1 MNYHDFKIASAYHY
15 DKEAL
20 IAEMLECQRPSYL
33 CKKEVP
39 HDLNHITMGQLMRLQ
54 NIDKARAYEEA
65 PSIVLDAITTEDL
78 DKEPCEDVIGFSNW
92 VAQELRR
99 ITDLF
104 SSCKTDLTPEQEQAG
119 FGNLNFGMF
128 GVLDWYCQR
137 MGITDHA
144 EVESVPWVR
153 VYKCMDMDAQ
163 TRRCEQ
169 RLNEIQRNKMKQR

>member
-20 IAEMLECQRPSYL
+20 IAEMQQCIRPTYL
-33 CKKEVP
+33 GGVEVP
-39 HDLNHITMGQLMRLQ
+39 HDLNHITMGTLIKLQ
-54 NIDKARAYEEA
+54 NIDKAQAYDLA
-65 PSIVLDAITTEDL
+65 PVIVMDIDPKELE
-78 DKEPCEDVIGFSNW
+78 KEPCEDVIGFSNW
-92 VAQELRR
+92 VALELRR
-99 ITDLF
+99 IADLFASCRTDL
-104 SSCKTDLTPEQEQAG
+104 SPEQEQAG

-128 GVLDWYCQR
+128 GVLDWYCKR

-144 EVESVPWVR
+144 EVEKVPWVR

-169 RLNEIQRNKMKQR
+169 RLSEIQANKLRRR